1 MAFRLGLVFGA
12 AIGYVLGAKAGRERY
27 EQISSMTRSLAGSEP
42 AQQVGTE
49 VRKAASRAGEV
60 LETQAAKQVSKVT
73 TRLNTGQRES
83 PSDGPAGPRTVPP
96 S

>member
-27 EQISSMTRSLAGSEP
+27 EQISSMTQSLAGSEP

-60 LETQAAKQVSKVT
+60 LESQAARQVSKVT
-73 TRLNTGQRES
+73 SRLNSGQRRAQ
-83 PSDGPAGPRTVPP
+83 SDGPAGPRTVPP

>member
-1 MAFRLGLVFGA
+1 MAFRLGLVLGA

-27 EQISSMTRSLAGSEP
+27 EQLSSLTRNLATSEP

-49 VRKAASRAGEV
+49 VRKAAARAGEA
-60 LETQAAKQVSKVT
+60 LETKASKQVSKVT
-73 TRLNTGQRES
+73 SRFDTDRHRPPT
-83 PSDGPAGPRTVPP
+83 DGPPGPRTVPP

>member
-1 MAFRLGLVFGA
+1 MAFRLGLVLGA

-27 EQISSMTRSLAGSEP
+27 EQLSSLGRSLAGSDP

-49 VRKAASRAGEV
+49 VRKAASRAGDL
-60 LETQAAKQVSKVT
+60 LETRASKQVAKVT
-73 TRLNTGQRES
+73 GRFTTGQR
-83 PSDGPAGPRTVPP
+83 GPEPNGPPTVPP

>member
-27 EQISSMTRSLAGSEP
+27 EQISTMTRSLAGSEP

-49 VRKAASRAGEV
+49 VRKAATRAGEA
-60 LETQAAKQVSKVT
+60 LESQAAKQVSKVT
-73 TRLNTGQRES
+73 TRLNTRQRQS
-83 PSDGPAGPRTVPP
+83 PPNGPPGPRTVPP